1 MSFARSREPADSGSD
16 DGDPHMAIVPR
27 PCAAGDRLIRSL
39 EVFGAGLGEAVAGD
53 PALLAEADG
62 RLLDAPPDSRRAA
75 PLLAELLAPTGILG
89 EIVGGEPDP
98 VLRDRKST
106 RLNSSHVAISYAVFC
121 LKKRNNITRQT
132 VRQ

>member
-1 MSFARSREPADSGSD
+1 
-16 DGDPHMAIVPR
+16 MAIVPR

-39 EVFGAGLGEAVAGD
+39 EVFGAGLGEEVAGD

-98 VLRDRKST
+98 VLRIIGGAAGFVVGAPPDRPPGCRRRHRS
-106 RLNSSHVAISYAVFC
+106 
-121 LKKRNNITRQT
+121 
-132 VRQ
+132 